1 MPQVE
6 ARHVFEHDADKVW
19 DLTGNF
25 AGLHHWLPGVVECS
39 VDGSG
44 ARDQGGNAVRTVT
57 FVNGSV
63 ARESL
68 ESFDTS
74 ARRYRYAI
82 LSAEGLSPD
91 ARFEA
96 TFQVLPLAPQQ
107 CEVIWQAQFSLPAG
121 LSPEMADKAG
131 TKVQQTYR
139 FFLQHLATVL
149 AKRAS

>member
-39 VDGSG
+39 VEGSG
-44 ARDQGGNAVRTVT
+44 ARDQGGNAVRVVT

-68 ESFDTS
+68 ESFDAV

-82 LSAEGLSPD
+82 LSAEGFN
-91 ARFEA
+91 ANTRFEA
-96 TFQVLPLAPQQ
+96 TFQVVSLAPQQ
-107 CEVIWQAQFSLPAG
+107 CEVIWQAQFSLPAD
-121 LSPEMADKAG
+121 LPPEKADKAG

-149 AKRAS
+149 EKRAS